1 MAQYHKLHLLLLE
14 ARAPEPPLPE
24 EELRLFDRDLCEL
37 TLDSPDEIL

>member
-14 ARAPEPPLPE
+14 ARALEPPLPE
-24 EELRLFDRDLCEL
+24 EELRLFDWDLCEL